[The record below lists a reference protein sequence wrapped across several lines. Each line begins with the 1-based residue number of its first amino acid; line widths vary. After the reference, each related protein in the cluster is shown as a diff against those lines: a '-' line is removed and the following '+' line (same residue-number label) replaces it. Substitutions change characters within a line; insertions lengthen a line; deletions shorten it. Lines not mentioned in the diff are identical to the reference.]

1 MSANRGKLILVLG
14 LACAG
19 SLTAQT
25 SKPTVRH
32 HRVAED
38 FGSATVVQAE
48 AAMGKNDYRTAET
61 ALHQAVQNDPHNY
74 RAWYDLGLVY
84 SATQRAPDAI
94 AAYRKSIDAYPKLF
108 EANFNLG
115 VLLARNGDPEA
126 EKYMRAATQ
135 LTPTEHPDQKLARAW
150 RALGLW
156 LEPKDPKQALE
167 AFRRAADL
175 QPEDASNHL
184 SLAVAAERLGD
195 TATAEQEYKAAV
207 DRDSNSAEALAGLA
221 NLYLKSKRLP
231 QAETALRQYLR
242 VDSKNANARLQLGRV
257 LAAEN
262 KSEDAQAQL
271 EEALRLVPDNP
282 KIERELGSMYIA
294 NKQFA
299 KAEQLFRGALRKQPR
314 DAELHHSLGAAL
326 LQQRKFSEA
335 QSELITAVRLKP
347 DLGAAYEDLALAA
360 SENKDYQLTLKALEL
375 RAKYLPEV
383 PATLFLR
390 ATTYDHL
397 RAYQQAADS
406 YRRFLAAANGKF
418 PDQEWQAR
426 HRLIA
431 IEPKKR

>member
-1 MSANRGKLILVLG
+1 MAANRGKLILMLA

-19 SLTAQT
+19 SLSAQT

-38 FGSATVVQAE
+38 FGSATLVQAE

-61 ALHQAVQNDPHNY
+61 ALHQAVQNDPQNY

-108 EANFNLG
+108 EANFNLA
-115 VLLARNGDPEA
+115 VLLARSGNPEA

-135 LTPTEHPDQKLARAW
+135 LTPTEHPDQSLARAW
-150 RALGLW
+150 HALGLW
-156 LEPKDPKQALE
+156 LQPKDPKQALE

-184 SLAVAAERLGD
+184 SLAVTAERLGD

-207 DRDSNSAEALAGLA
+207 DRDPNSAEALAGLA
-221 NLYLKSKRLP
+221 NLYLTSKRLP

-242 VDSKNANARLQLGRV
+242 VDPKNANARLQ
-257 LAAEN
+257 
-262 KSEDAQAQL
+262 
-271 EEALRLVPDNP
+271 
-282 KIERELGSMYIA
+282 LGSMYIA

-299 KAEQLFRGALRKQPR
+299 KAEQLFRGALSKQPR

-326 LQQRKFSEA
+326 LQQRKFAEA
-335 QSELITAVRLKP
+335 QSELIAAVRLKP
-347 DLGAAYEDLALAA
+347 DLGAAYGDLALAA
-360 SENKDYQLTLKALEL
+360 SENKDYQLTIKALEL
-375 RAKYLPEV
+375 RSQYLPEV
-383 PATLFLR
+383 AATLFLR
-390 ATTYDHL
+390 ATAYDHL
-397 RAYQQAADS
+397 RAYQQAAQN